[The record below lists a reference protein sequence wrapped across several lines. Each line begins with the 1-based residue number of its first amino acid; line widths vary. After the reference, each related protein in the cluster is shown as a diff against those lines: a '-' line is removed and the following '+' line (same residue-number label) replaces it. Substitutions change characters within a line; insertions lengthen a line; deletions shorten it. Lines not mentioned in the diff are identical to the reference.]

1 MNETLNWLLV
11 GTGDIARKRVAPALN
26 SVEGSRIESVCDL
39 NLELAQTVASDF
51 GVKKIIGSYDEAL
64 KDSNIDAVY
73 IATPVSLHAPM
84 AVDALNAGKHVLV
97 EKPLGISYE
106 DVLPAV
112 QAESVSPLVCGCAYF
127 RRLYPRYTMLKN
139 MIDNGELGKIVLV
152 RMAYFSWFD
161 PVRNDPKYWR
171 VVNEKS
177 GGGPISD
184 MGSHMFDVL
193 IGLLGLPESVTA
205 MTAALDRDWDVEDSS
220 AVTMRMSGGALATAN
235 FHWNSKT
242 WVHMFEIVGTEAKV
256 LWQPYDSGPVVKTVG
271 RDISE
276 INLPNVDNVH
286 VPLVQDFVAAVKEG
300 RKSAVSF
307 AEAAKTNRLMDA
319 VYRAS
324 REKQEVAV

>member
-1 MNETLNWLLV
+1 MKETLSWLLV
-11 GTGDIARKRVAPALN
+11 GAGDIAGKRVAPALN

-39 NLELAQTVASDF
+39 NLEQAQAVASNY
-51 GVKKIIGSYDEAL
+51 GIEKSYGSYDEAL
-64 KDSNIDAVY
+64 GDKNIDAVY
-73 IATPVSLHAPM
+73 IATPVSLHTPM
-84 AVDALNAGKHVLV
+84 AVDALSAGKHVLV
-97 EKPLGISYE
+97 EKPLGISSE
-106 DVLPAV
+106 DVLAAV
-112 QAESVSPLVCGCAYF
+112 QAESVSSLVCGCAYF
-127 RRLYPRYTMLKN
+127 RRFSPRYTMLRK

-161 PVRNDPKYWR
+161 PARNDPKYWR
-171 VVNEKS
+171 VVKGKS

-193 IGLLGLPESVTA
+193 IGLLGIPETVTA

-220 AVTMRMSGGALATAN
+220 AITMRMPDGALATAS

-271 RDISE
+271 REISE
-276 INLPNVDNVH
+276 IDLPNADNVH
-286 VPLVQDFVAAVKEG
+286 VPLVEDFVAAVKEG
-300 RKSAVSF
+300 GKPAVSF
-307 AEAAKTNRLMDA
+307 AEASKTNRLMDA

-324 REKQEVAV
+324 REKCEVAV

>member
-1 MNETLNWLLV
+1 MSKTLNWLLV
-11 GTGDIARKRVAPALN
+11 GTGDISRKRVAPALN
-26 SVEGSRIESVCDL
+26 SVKGSRIESVYDL
-39 NLELAQTVASDF
+39 NMEQAQTLASEYDVEKVA
-51 GVKKIIGSYDEAL
+51 GSYNEAL
-64 KDSNIDAVY
+64 DDKNIDAVY
-73 IATPVSLHAPM
+73 IATPVSLHTPM
-84 AVDALNAGKHVLV
+84 AVHAINAGKHVLV

-112 QAESVSPLVCGCAYF
+112 QAESESPLTCGCAYF
-127 RRLYPRYTMLKN
+127 RRFSPRYTMLRK

-161 PVRNDPKYWR
+161 PAKNDPKYWR
-171 VVNEKS
+171 VVNVKS

-184 MGSHMFDVL
+184 MGSHMIDVL
-193 IGLLGLPESVTA
+193 IGLLGLPETVTA

-220 AVTMRMSGGALATAN
+220 AVTMRMPDGALAAAS

-271 RDISE
+271 RTITE
-276 INLPNVDNVH
+276 IDLPNSDNVH
-286 VPLVQDFVAAVKEG
+286 VPLIEDFVTAVNEG
-300 RKSAVSF
+300 RKPAVNF

-324 REKQEVAV
+324 REKREVDV